1 MKHSML
7 KVLLLSL
14 FSLTMLATGC
24 ARPRYVHA
32 VFFSFK
38 EGTPPS
44 EMDAL
49 ATDSIEQLSKIPSV
63 RKIESGRRD
72 ERAVRDV
79 NVTDYDIGL
88 VVYFDDKAGHDAYE
102 KHPIHEHYVQKYRSS
117 WAKVRVFDFIAK

>member
-1 MKHSML
+1 MKISL
-7 KVLLLSL
+7 SKVAWFSLLSL
-14 FSLTMLATGC
+14 ALLAAGC

-38 EGTPPS
+38 EGTPPC

-49 ATDSIEQLSKIPSV
+49 AADSIEHLSKIPSV
-63 RKIESGRRD
+63 RRIESGRRD

-88 VVYFDDKAGHDAYE
+88 VVYFDDKAGYDEYE
-102 KHPIHEHYVQKYRSS
+102 KHPIHEEYVQKYRSS
-117 WAKVRVFDFIAK
+117 WAKVRVFDFVAK